1 MTSCCRAQN
10 FVRLFQLNL
19 IPVARS
25 GGSFSHY
32 QESRRARCALFPV
45 LPRKAAV
52 LYNLYEQKR
61 QCMSSGSDMIKV
73 GFEWVECV
81 CKVNK
86 ELPRWV
92 HFGWLESVY
101 FLVAC
106 AALICVRSRTCGQT
120 AGRGNSASRRPG
132 GTRWQLY
139 WPSSIDG
146 ALRFPVFLTG
156 A

>member
-1 MTSCCRAQN
+1 MGHADPRVNIRNSDQKPATSHPCISIKQEEKGGAANLPKFVFRLQIGTRLTCISMTSCCRAQN

-73 GFEWVECV
+73 GFE
-81 CKVNK
+81 
-86 ELPRWV
+86 
-92 HFGWLESVY
+92 
-101 FLVAC
+101 
-106 AALICVRSRTCGQT
+106 
-120 AGRGNSASRRPG
+120 
-132 GTRWQLY
+132 
-139 WPSSIDG
+139 
-146 ALRFPVFLTG
+146 
-156 A
+156 